1 MSGRAAEPIRVL
13 VVDDHRLVRAGLSE
27 IIARAGDIV
36 VVGEAADGEAA
47 LHQAK
52 ALRPDVVLMDLQMP
66 GMDGLDATRR
76 LTKTLPGVHV
86 LVLSALDAAPIPARL
101 IEAGA
106 EDFLHK
112 NAAPEEVITAIREI
126 ARGCRRSVTKRA
138 EVQDVFARLS
148 GRELE
153 VVLCLAE
160 GLGTMAIAKRLC
172 LSPQS
177 VSTYRQRIYAK
188 LEVDNEI
195 EVVKAAARHGIVALG
210 SMRGV

>member
-27 IIARAGDIV
+27 IIARAEDIV

-66 GMDGLDATRR
+66 GMDGLEATRR
-76 LTKTLPGVHV
+76 LTRALPGVHV

-101 IEAGA
+101 MAVGA

-112 NAAPEEVITAIREI
+112 NAAPEEVITAIREV
-126 ARGCRRSVTKRA
+126 ARGCRRAAAKSTGV
-138 EVQDVFARLS
+138 EDIFSRLS
-148 GRELE
+148 VRELE
-153 VVLCLAE
+153 VVLCLTE
-160 GLGTMAIAKRLC
+160 GLGTMATAERLC

-188 LEVDNEI
+188 LGVDNEI

-210 SMRGV
+210 LLRGA